1 MSKVNTS
8 KNVGH
13 TSKTFKTKS
22 ISNGSYKLPLSVSI
36 ASLLAMCMLSLTP
49 SVNIAHAQT
58 TNQSSASGNASSSST
73 NNTSATAGTSSADKT
88 GTITSVQS
96 DQAGT
101 WKLSGTWDFK
111 NLNSNSPTFTSTFS
125 MMKMDRSAMHK
136 HIINDFKLAGNPT
149 KASTGSTYNGIATVS
164 MKEGPVSNVPISI
177 TLSDNGNISIMVD
190 PKTTNH
196 HFGNTPIEGK
206 VTA

>member
-13 TSKTFKTKS
+13 TSKAFKKE
-22 ISNGSYKLPLSVSI
+22 SNNNSSY
-36 ASLLAMCMLSLTP
+36 SLLLAVSMATLLDICMLSLTP

-58 TNQSSASGNASSSST
+58 TNQSSTSNNASSST

-88 GTITSVQS
+88 GTITSVQN
-96 DQAGT
+96 DPAGT
-101 WKLSGTWDFK
+101 WKLSGTWNLK
-111 NLNSNSPTFTSTFS
+111 NLNSNSPAFTSSFS
-125 MMKMDRSAMHK
+125 MMKLDGSAMHK

-149 KASTGSTYNGIATVS
+149 KASTGSTYNGTATVS

-190 PKTTNH
+190 PKTTNN

-206 VTA
+206 VIA